1 MNLFKHIKGIVDRI
15 VGAKKRS
22 AMDKDSELL
31 DPMQKYTTV
40 GEYHVGAVDGTP
52 HGKDYVL
59 TVYQDEDGVLRQAL
73 SPESTTKLAPEYLR
87 KYNAELG
94 HFRAFH
100 NKKTGRRYW
109 VENYLDNFT
118 TEVKSIF
125 AQALIRSISV

>member
-73 SPESTTKLAPEYLR
+73 SPESTTKLAP
-87 KYNAELG
+87 
-94 HFRAFH
+94 
-100 NKKTGRRYW
+100 
-109 VENYLDNFT
+109 
-118 TEVKSIF
+118 
-125 AQALIRSISV
+125 

>member
-73 SPESTTKLAPEYLR
+73 SPESTTTVSYTHLTLP
-87 KYNAELG
+87 
-94 HFRAFH
+94 
-100 NKKTGRRYW
+100 T
-109 VENYLDNFT
+109 
-118 TEVKSIF
+118 IC
-125 AQALIRSISV
+125 SV